1 MWLPVYSRFIAGTR
15 LSAAVKVAKCL
26 EAQQVGS
33 IVDYSVESSI
43 NLSRNVDEIF
53 KQIDTLDASFIALK
67 FSALGIE
74 NVNACKRLIDWFWD
88 ENNKKEYPNT
98 FLIDAEY
105 DSIQSSIY
113 EISNYAIDVYNTREQ
128 KHFYKTLQMYRCD
141 AWEHYNNDT
150 AMFMNE
156 GKYALKLVRG
166 AYMTSDPHVILDS
179 KIETDQQYNKTMLHF
194 IHQLQTYPD
203 NSMII
208 ATHNRDSY
216 NLALQSIDVPND
228 SIYFATLLGMA
239 DDLCF
244 DASGAKKL
252 KYIPYGPFFETTPYL
267 FRRLVENK
275 SMLQYIM

>member
-1 MWLPVYSRFIAGTR
+1 MWFPIYSRFIAGTR
-15 LSAAVKVAKCL
+15 LSAAVRVAKRL
-26 EAQQVGS
+26 ETKQVGS
-33 IVDYSVESSI
+33 IVDYSVESSD

-53 KQIDTLDASFIALK
+53 KQIDTLESSFIALK

-74 NVNACKRLIDWFWD
+74 NMNACKRLIDWFWD
-88 ENNKKEYPNT
+88 ENNKKEKPNT

-105 DSIQSSIY
+105 DSIQDSIY
-113 EISNYAIDVYNTREQ
+113 EISNYAIDAYNRPEQ
-128 KHFYKTLQMYRCD
+128 KIFYKTLQMYRRD
-141 AWEHYNNDT
+141 VWDHYSNDT
-150 AMFMNE
+150 ASFMKE

-166 AYMTSDPHVILDS
+166 AYMTLDKHVLLDS
-179 KIETDQQYNKTMLHF
+179 KIETDNQYNKTMLHF
-194 IHQLQTYPD
+194 INQLQTHPD

-216 NLALQSIDVPND
+216 TLALQSIDVPND

-252 KYIPYGPFFETTPYL
+252 KYVPYGPLFETTPYL

-275 SMLQYIM
+275 SMLQYVM